1 MKIGKSL
8 LLALGAVLAL
18 TAAAD
23 AATRSMLYVA
33 NSQGDDITIIDLAT
47 QKVVKTLKVGP
58 IVHGICAQADGR
70 RAFAT
75 IESEHS
81 LKVIDTRTNT
91 VTDTIPLG
99 GQPNECAA
107 TNDGRYVV
115 VPLLAPVNA
124 SVVVDVAQKK
134 VVKSFPTRHPHNC
147 FTPQGGSNSIVYC
160 EERDAFRI
168 HRIDLNK
175 MEVTNEVKVAGDP
188 RPFVVTADEKTLY
201 TALSGLHGISII
213 DLVNQTMAQVA
224 LPPMPWLNCKVEPPN
239 TPVHGI
245 GLTPDG
251 KKLWITSVADAG
263 IYVYDIASK
272 KMSKKI
278 TVGAC
283 PNWIGF
289 SADGRYAGVSNA
301 DSNDASILDVKAE
314 KEIARVPVGTAPKR
328 VLVIEVPQDQVTAN

>member
-1 MKIGKSL
+1 MVRKSL
-8 LLALGAVLAL
+8 LLALGAAMGLVGGAQ
-18 TAAAD
+18 

-58 IVHGICAQADGR
+58 IVHGVCAQADGR

-81 LKVIDTRTNT
+81 LKVIDTRTNE

-115 VPLLAPVNA
+115 VPLLAPVNM

-134 VVKSFPTRHPHNC
+134 IVKSFKTVHPHNC
-147 FTPQGGSNSIVYC
+147 FTPEGGSNSIVYC

-168 HRIDLNK
+168 HRIDLDK
-175 MEVTNEVKVAGDP
+175 MEVTNEVRVAGDP
-188 RPFVVTADEKTLY
+188 RPFVVTRDEKTLY
-201 TALSGLHGISII
+201 TALSGLHGVAVI
-213 DLVNQTMAQVA
+213 DIPNQTMTQLA
-224 LPPMPWLNCKVEPPN
+224 LPSMPWMACKVEPPN

-245 GLTPDG
+245 GLTPDS
-251 KKLWITSVADAG
+251 KKLWITSVSDAG
-263 IYVYDIASK
+263 VYVYDIANK
-272 KMSKKI
+272 KLSKKI

-289 SADGRYAGVSNA
+289 SADGKYAGVSNA
-301 DSNDASILDVKAE
+301 DSDDTSILDVKAE
-314 KEIARVPVGTAPKR
+314 KEIARVKVGAAPKR